1 MRTDGWRSGGT
12 AGRTDRRT
20 SEATENYPL
29 PQLYRVGGNKIVDIL
44 KKKLMRAMIDTNEM
58 K

>member
-29 PQLYRVGGNKIVDIL
+29 PQLYRAGVVDIF
-44 KKKLMRAMIDTNEM
+44 KKKIMRAMIDTKEM